1 MLVAVLFASLALA
14 GDVAVCPGEGPRYG
28 DFKCNHDGTHR
39 VCAQLLEDG
48 GGSPLQWGE
57 GDFWS
62 ITGQKAFQWDKSI
75 RSAPNPGDSWCICMW
90 AFARMIER
98 VGCENVH
105 LHCES
110 TDLAFVL
117 DRYHDGGHRL
127 DKAHE
132 CLKKTCPKQS
142 GGSAADGLEVV
153 ASQVEVLTDKEGEGE
168 L

>member
-1 MLVAVLFASLALA
+1 MHCVDLGESFLTSIYLQNSTSIQPRTAAAENEA
-14 GDVAVCPGEGPRYG
+14 CKVCPLSAYRFPR
-28 DFKCNHDGTHR
+28 
-39 VCAQLLEDG
+39 
-48 GGSPLQWGE
+48 
-57 GDFWS
+57 S

-132 CLKKTCPKQS
+132 CLKKTCPMQS
-142 GGSAADGLEVV
+142 GGSAADGIEVV
-153 ASQVEVLTDKEGEGE
+153 ASGVEVLTDREGEGE